1 MYSEKTNKRNKIK
14 KAVTSF
20 LLFSFLFTQLLA
32 IVPVSVSA
40 NNVEQLPVCDPTV
53 NLVKNGSFENPVIN
67 NSWDIFSSIPNW
79 SIDWLAG
86 PNSFEDATR
95 PSTPFFEIQKNVD
108 GWLPAEGIQ
117 YAELDT
123 DWGGPSND
131 SLYGEPASVTIWQ
144 NIETV
149 SGVTYKLSFDF
160 SARPSTPSSDNMLEV
175 KWNNSSV
182 GSTMTA
188 SGESISNTNWDT
200 HTFEILADSNNT
212 ELRFTDLGTP
222 NSLGTFIDNV
232 SVTCVVPEVPPNTY
246 CPDGGDISYEKFLE
260 AKDAGLIDFSINP
273 STNSATAVISNETGC
288 TIPMSLSSY
297 KVFDPLPKLSTQ
309 QLFDRTDL
317 VSATSSTTF
326 EVSLPDCMA
335 QIDLWYGLAPTTL
348 LDSNPYGNPPP
359 PVVIDWAFT
368 NENNFCL
375 NGPTNA
381 PICLIPSSN
390 VDSLDDTT
398 KEEIGAPYIPSE
410 LTIGEIIENA
420 GYLGVDVLEDQTQY
434 QIWQS
439 EKDNTS
445 INVKFLD
452 EYTAQNFVFGYYQKG
467 DVNSFVPVFRSGEVA
482 EYASTDEFVKGQD
495 INLNIENLDMIGF
508 AIFTGSG
515 KQLFTTEN
523 SLNGGEDH
531 TLVYHVD
538 DNKYILGFEDLPL
551 GNSDKDYQD
560 VAVLVTVLSCS
571 FEEENT
577 PPTINLIGANPLQLI
592 LGSDFTDPGATA
604 TDTEDGDLT
613 SEIIVDGTVATTT
626 LGTYTLTYSVY
637 DSEGLGATTTRE
649 VIVYEENN
657 PPVNTPPVVILI
669 GDDPLE
675 WELNTPFV
683 DPGATYT
690 DAEDDD
696 DTLATTTTGTVDTA
710 VVGPYILTYSVYD
723 SGGLGATTTR
733 EVNVVETPVVPPVT
747 PPSGGGGGG
756 IGGHRRDISNLLA
769 PQGEILG
776 ATSCLYLIDYVK
788 IDWKNDP
795 IEVLKVQSFLNVFED
810 ESLSLTGIYNQA
822 TFDAVARFQTKYAS
836 DILTPWGDNVTTG
849 FVYILTKKKIN
860 EIYCNTLYPI
870 SQADQNEID
879 SFRTFGQNNPN
890 VVGGNSNTGYIF
902 APDNASNVLY
912 NNNSTKVDG
921 SDSPV
926 VKLKDNAS
934 TSDSILKNVAVSLFA
949 FPKKIFTDR
958 GAVSVILLL
967 ILIAAIVT
975 VARLFAGSGPKSGPD
990 GNSPI
995 SPIAKKDNNKKD
1007 APVIILPGVL
1017 PDEEIIIENPEEGL
1031 DEIIDDLPAK

>member
-1 MYSEKTNKRNKIK
+1 MKIIKSTYLTLFVNYVKILLLNLLLLKIQTNNMYSEKTKKNRNKTK

-32 IVPVSVSA
+32 VVPVSVSA
-40 NNVEQLPVCDPTV
+40 NNVEQLPICDPDV
-53 NLVKNGSFENPVIN
+53 NLVANGSFETPSVND
-67 NSWDIFSSIPNW
+67 SWDIFLSIPNW

-86 PNSFEDATR
+86 PNSFEYVTR
-95 PSTPFFEIQKNVD
+95 PSSPFFEIQKNVD
-108 GWLPAEGIQ
+108 GWFPSEGIQ

-123 DWGGPSND
+123 DWNGPSDD
-131 SLYGEPASVTIWQ
+131 SLYGEPASITIWQ

-149 SGVTYKLSFDF
+149 SGFTYKLSFDF
-160 SARPSTPSSDNMLEV
+160 SARPSTPASDNMLEV

-182 GSTMTA
+182 GSTITA
-188 SGESISNTNWDT
+188 SGETISNTEWNN
-200 HTFEILADSNNT
+200 HTFEILSDSNNT
-212 ELRFTDLGTP
+212 ELRFTDLGVP

-232 SVTCVVPEVPPNTY
+232 SVTCVPEEDSEPEPE
-246 CPDGGDISYEKFLE
+246 PDPE
-260 AKDAGLIDFSINP
+260 DFN
-273 STNSATAVISNETGC
+273 
-288 TIPMSLSSY
+288 
-297 KVFDPLPKLSTQ
+297 
-309 QLFDRTDL
+309 
-317 VSATSSTTF
+317 
-326 EVSLPDCMA
+326 
-335 QIDLWYGLAPTTL
+335 
-348 LDSNPYGNPPP
+348 
-359 PVVIDWAFT
+359 
-368 NENNFCL
+368 
-375 NGPTNA
+375 

-398 KEEIGAPYIPSE
+398 KEEIGDPYIPSE

-445 INVKFLD
+445 INIKFLD

-495 INLNIENLDMIGF
+495 INLDIENLDKIGF

-515 KQLFTTEN
+515 KYLFTTEN

-531 TLVYHVD
+531 ALVYHVA
-538 DNKYILGFEDLPL
+538 DNEYLIGFEDLPL
-551 GNSDKDYQD
+551 SNSDKDYQD

-577 PPTINLIGANPLQLI
+577 PPTINLIGADPFNLLLNTP
-592 LGSDFTDPGATA
+592 FVDPGATA

-649 VIVYEENN
+649 VIVYEESN
-657 PPVNTPPVVILI
+657 PPANTPPVVTLI
-669 GDDPLE
+669 GDHPLE
-675 WELNTPFV
+675 WTLDNPFV

-696 DTLATTTTGTVDTA
+696 DTLATTTTGTVDTS
-710 VVGPYILTYSVYD
+710 VVGSYILTYSVTD
-723 SGGLGATTTR
+723 SGGLSATTTR
-733 EVNVVETPVVPPVT
+733 TVNVVETPVPPVT
-747 PPSGGGGGG
+747 PPSGGGGGGGGGGG
-756 IGGHRRDISNLLA
+756 IGGHRRDISNLFA

-795 IEVLKVQSFLNVFED
+795 IEVLKVQSFLNVFEN
-810 ESLSLTGIYNQA
+810 ENLSLTGNFDQT
-822 TFDAVARFQTKYAS
+822 TFEAVARFQTKYAS

-879 SFRTFGQNNPN
+879 SFRTFGENNPN
-890 VVGGNSNTGYIF
+890 VGGGNSNTGYIF

-912 NNNSTKVDG
+912 NNNSAKVDG

-958 GAVSVILLL
+958 GSVSVILLL
-967 ILIAAIVT
+967 ILIAVIVA

-995 SPIAKKDNNKKD
+995 APIAKKDDNKKD

>member
-1 MYSEKTNKRNKIK
+1 MYSEKTNKVNKVN
-14 KAVTSF
+14 KAITSF
-20 LLFSFLFTQLLA
+20 LLFSFLFTQLLTA
-32 IVPVSVSA
+32 VPVSVSA
-40 NNVEQLPVCDPTV
+40 NNTEELPVCDPTV
-53 NLVKNGSFENPVIN
+53 NLVKNGSFENPVVN
-67 NSWDIFSSIPNW
+67 DSWDIFSSISDW
-79 SIDWLAG
+79 SIAWVGGVD
-86 PNSFEDATR
+86 SFGSSTR
-95 PSTPFFEIQKNVD
+95 PAQPMLEIQKNVS
-108 GWLPAEGIQ
+108 GWLPSEGLQ
-117 YAELDT
+117 YAELDA
-123 DWGGPSND
+123 DWDGPSG
-131 SLYGEPASVTIWQ
+131 SLYGEPSSVSIWQ
-144 NIETV
+144 NLETV
-149 SGVTYKLSFDF
+149 SGATYKLSFDF
-160 SARPSTPSSDNMLEV
+160 SARPETVESNNVLEV
-175 KWNNSSV
+175 KWNSV
-182 GSTMTA
+182 VLSGTTLSV
-188 SGESISNTNWDT
+188 SGESNSNTDWNT
-200 HTFEILADSNNT
+200 HTFEIVADSENT
-212 ELRFTDLGTP
+212 ELRFTDLG
-222 NSLGTFIDNV
+222 NQDSFGTFIDNIV
-232 SVTCVVPEVPPNTY
+232 VNCVPVETPDPDPDPDPDPTPE
-246 CPDGGDISYEKFLE
+246 
-260 AKDAGLIDFSINP
+260 NP
-273 STNSATAVISNETGC
+273 
-288 TIPMSLSSY
+288 IP
-297 KVFDPLPKLSTQ
+297 V
-309 QLFDRTDL
+309 
-317 VSATSSTTF
+317 
-326 EVSLPDCMA
+326 
-335 QIDLWYGLAPTTL
+335 
-348 LDSNPYGNPPP
+348 
-359 PVVIDWAFT
+359 
-368 NENNFCL
+368 
-375 NGPTNA
+375 
-381 PICLIPSSN
+381 CLIPNAS
-390 VDSLDDTT
+390 VDSLEDVTE
-398 KEEIGAPYIPSE
+398 EEIGTPYVAGE
-410 LTIGEIIENA
+410 LTLDEIIENA
-420 GYLGVDVLEDQTQY
+420 GYLGVDVLADQTQY

-452 EYTAQNFVFGYYQKG
+452 EYTAQNFVFGYYEKG
-467 DVNSFVPVFRSGEVA
+467 DVNSFTPVFRSGEVS
-482 EYASTDEFVKGQD
+482 EYASTTEFIKGQN
-495 INLNIENLDMIGF
+495 INLNIENLDKIGF
-508 AIFTGSG
+508 AIFTASG
-515 KQLFTTEN
+515 KHLFTTEN

-531 TLVYHVD
+531 ALVYHLS
-538 DNKYILGFEDLPL
+538 DNEYILGFEDMLL
-551 GNSDKDYQD
+551 DASDKDYQD
-560 VAVLVTVLSCS
+560 VVVLVTVLSCS
-571 FEEENT
+571 FDEQNT
-577 PPTINLIGANPLQLI
+577 PPTINLVGADPLEII

-604 TDTEDGDLT
+604 TDLEDGDLT
-613 SEIIVDGTVATTT
+613 SEIIVDGTVSTTT

-649 VIVYEENN
+649 VVVYEESN
-657 PPVNTPPVVILI
+657 PPANTPPVIILI

-756 IGGHRRDISNLLA
+756 GGGGIGGHRRDISNLLA
-769 PQGEILG
+769 TQGEILG